1 MAVRSGMEIRVN
13 WFEEYYYIYIC
24 IYRVFRKRHSER
36 KMAPLIIRRALAR
49 FFITFLLFLHWHD
62 YSRSSYSPS
71 SSCTGDGSCND

>member
-49 FFITFLLFLHWHD
+49 FFHHVPPLPPLARFVLAPPTSL
-62 YSRSSYSPS
+62 
-71 SSCTGDGSCND
+71 